1 MAGVGVQQLAVV
13 GVFVGGGLACGYCR
27 GSDRLVILF
36 LSVLCR

>member
-1 MAGVGVQQLAVV
+1 MVGVGVQQSAVV

-36 LSVLCR
+36 VCVPCR